1 MDVDGDQFRVTAAFL
16 YRVNGNLSSLA
27 ESLDRQES
35 AARRL
40 IRAASLDVG
49 LADHHWRGP
58 RSRKV
63 IGSAEDY
70 LATVREYPNAVSA
83 GATTIRRWARAALD
97 SADALASDD
106 WCGTED
112 VGNPDRRPS
121 GARPSG
127 AREEIVAAWRRTC
140 VAFGGELDAATA
152 GVKAAKQV
160 TSDAGRRGR
169 RGTASC
175 GTRTREPPRAGGGAS
190 LVERLERAQHLTLVS
205 AYPGLLAGVE
215 GLPARVRR
223 MARRSIM
230 LEELTRLEQVEENG
244 TLSVAQDRR
253 LRRIRQ
259 VLDRPDVMFA
269 PFNHVV
275 SEPVQASR

>member
-152 GVKAAKQV
+152 GVKAANRSRAMPVDEDVAEQLR
-160 TSDAGRRGR
+160 AELALGNLRGPEAVR
-169 RGTASC
+169 
-175 GTRTREPPRAGGGAS
+175 
-190 LVERLERAQHLTLVS
+190 HWWN
-205 AYPGLLAGVE
+205 GLNE
-215 GLPARVRR
+215 
-223 MARRSIM
+223 RSISPWCPP
-230 LEELTRLEQVEENG
+230 
-244 TLSVAQDRR
+244 TLGCSPVWKACR
-253 LRRIRQ
+253 
-259 VLDRPDVMFA
+259 
-269 PFNHVV
+269 HV
-275 SEPVQASR
+275 SGGWPVGRSCWKS